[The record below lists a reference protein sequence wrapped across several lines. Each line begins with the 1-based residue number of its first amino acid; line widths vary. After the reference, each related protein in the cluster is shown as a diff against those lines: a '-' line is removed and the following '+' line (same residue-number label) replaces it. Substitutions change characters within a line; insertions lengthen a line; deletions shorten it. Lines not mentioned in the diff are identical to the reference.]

1 MIFSANK
8 ATTVH
13 EQRERVTMKVF
24 GFAGWSGSGKT
35 TLVKS
40 VIPALIARGFKVS
53 TIKHTHHNF
62 DIDRPGKDSFEHR
75 AAGAQEVVITGAARW
90 ALLHENRGEAEPS
103 IQDML
108 ARIAPVDIV
117 LIEGFKSY
125 PHPKLEVYRPEVG
138 KPLLSPDDD
147 SIIAVASTASLDVTV
162 PQLPLD
168 DIDAVVDFIIEFC
181 DLVEERRNGAA

>member
-1 MIFSANK
+1 
-8 ATTVH
+8 
-13 EQRERVTMKVF
+13 MKVF

-108 ARIAPVDIV
+108 ARMAPVDIV

-138 KPLLSPDDD
+138 KALLSPNDE
-147 SIIAVASTASLDVTV
+147 SIIAVASTSSLDVTV

-181 DLVEERRNGAA
+181 DLVQERRNGAA